1 MNTND
6 QIIIIAI
13 CWNSLVFQFVVI
25 FKKFVVLNTHYTLIP
40 YPLNLTK
47 KLTHRGITIMQAKT
61 IYLFSILFI
70 LFSPHWA
77 FSIENASPNFT
88 SFSTYSKI
96 VQQGEAFFQQGDY
109 SQAIV
114 SWENA
119 LRREEFYSG
128 QYIDLIIRLATAY
141 QAVGHYNM
149 AHAYLQQIQSM
160 VENEG
165 SAEQQV
171 LFHSVLGDILLAMQD
186 VSAAKKQLES
196 YLTPA
201 QQLNNPLMLA
211 HLLNNLGNVYSIEE
225 DYAAALKNYQQAADL
240 AQQHSATSLYRLTL
254 NNQIQLFLE
263 QEDITASIATLETA
277 LAEQKSPPTSYQEA
291 FDLLN
296 LGELVLR
303 IQTHPQFSTSTS
315 PSLAITTYQLLT
327 QVQQAS
333 ETLNNGAQPMT
344 AASQRLNAYAYGLL
358 GQLYEQQQRE
368 QEALKLTRQAIF
380 YAQNFPEIRYLWEWQ
395 LGRLLQAQ
403 KQLVPATSVYQQALS
418 HLQPIR
424 IGLTIGQRDP
434 AMAFKQRIRPV
445 YFGLADVLLQQAAL
459 ETDSTKKQSLLF
471 QAQEVLENLKL
482 AELQDYFQDECVS
495 VRQEKVTELEV
506 LGQKTAIFYPVLL
519 NNRIELLLTIRQ
531 QIYQF
536 VIPITSQTLEQTIL
550 TFRENLQHVT
560 TYRFVQPA
568 KQLYNW
574 LIAPLEKKLQ
584 QHSINTLVVVPDGA
598 LRTIPLSALYNS
610 QNNQFLV
617 EQFAIATLPA
627 LMLTEPRP
635 LPRKN
640 VSVSLNG
647 LSKGVQDFDPLP
659 SVPNELKKINALF
672 KNSTVLLDQDFLLN
686 NLNHVLKREPYS
698 IVHIASHGQF
708 DRDPKK
714 TFLLTYDDK
723 LTMNRLTNLFKFS
736 ELRKEAVELLTL
748 SACQTAV
755 GDERAALG
763 LAGVAIKAGARS
775 AVASL
780 WFVNDES
787 TSQLISEFYHQLQ
800 NPALSKAQALQNAQ
814 KKLYQQRTFQHPA
827 YWSPFLLIGNWL

>member
-1 MNTND
+1 M
-6 QIIIIAI
+6 
-13 CWNSLVFQFVVI
+13 
-25 FKKFVVLNTHYTLIP
+25 
-40 YPLNLTK
+40 LT
-47 KLTHRGITIMQAKT
+47 
-61 IYLFSILFI
+61 
-70 LFSPHWA
+70 
-77 FSIENASPNFT
+77 
-88 SFSTYSKI
+88 
-96 VQQGEAFFQQGDY
+96 V
-109 SQAIV
+109 
-114 SWENA
+114 
-119 LRREEFYSG
+119 
-128 QYIDLIIRLATAY
+128 
-141 QAVGHYNM
+141 
-149 AHAYLQQIQSM
+149 
-160 VENEG
+160 
-165 SAEQQV
+165 
-171 LFHSVLGDILLAMQD
+171 
-186 VSAAKKQLES
+186 
-196 YLTPA
+196 
-201 QQLNNPLMLA
+201 
-211 HLLNNLGNVYSIEE
+211 
-225 DYAAALKNYQQAADL
+225 
-240 AQQHSATSLYRLTL
+240 
-254 NNQIQLFLE
+254 
-263 QEDITASIATLETA
+263 
-277 LAEQKSPPTSYQEA
+277 
-291 FDLLN
+291 
-296 LGELVLR
+296 
-303 IQTHPQFSTSTS
+303 
-315 PSLAITTYQLLT
+315 
-327 QVQQAS
+327 
-333 ETLNNGAQPMT
+333 
-344 AASQRLNAYAYGLL
+344 LL

-395 LGRLLQAQ
+395 LGRLLQVQ
-403 KQLVPATSVYQQALS
+403 KQLVPATSAYQQALS

-434 AMAFKQRIRPV
+434 GMAFKQRIRPV

-459 ETDSTKKQSLLF
+459 ETVSAKKQSLLF

-495 VRQEKVTELEV
+495 VRQEKVTELGV
-506 LGQKTAIFYPVLL
+506 LGQKTAVFYPVLL
-519 NNRIELLLTIRQ
+519 DNRIELLLTIGQ

-536 VIPITSQTLEQTIL
+536 VIPITSQALEQSIL
-550 TFRENLQHVT
+550 AFRQNLQYVT
-560 TYRFVQPA
+560 TYRFIQPA

-574 LIAPLEKKLQ
+574 LITPLEDKLQ

-598 LRTIPLSALYNS
+598 LRTIPISAFYNS
-610 QNNQFLV
+610 QKNQFLV

-640 VSVSLNG
+640 VSILLNG

-659 SVPNELKKINALF
+659 SVPDELKKINELF
-672 KNSTVLLDQDFLLN
+672 NNSTILLDQDFLLN
-686 NLNHVLKREPYS
+686 NLNRVLKQEPYS

-723 LTMNRLTNLFKFS
+723 LTMNRLTKLFKFS

-775 AVASL
+775 AIASL

-814 KKLYQQRTFQHPA
+814 KKLYKKRTFQHPA
-827 YWSPFLLIGNWL
+827 YWAPFLLIGNWL